1 VALVRVGPGRWTLPK
16 GLVENGEGHEEAALR
31 EVREESGLDASVITE
46 LDTVD
51 YWFYWAPEKTRYHKF
66 VHFYL
71 MRHLGGS
78 TSQHDDEVEEV
89 AWFDCDAALRAVAYP
104 SEARVLAQA
113 REALAET
120 ANGDKE

>member
-66 VHFYL
+66 VRFYL
-71 MRHLGGS
+71 MRYSSGS
-78 TSQHDDEVEEV
+78 VNDHDAEVEE
-89 AWFDCDAALRAVAYP
+89 ARWFPLEEAERTVSYPTEAKILR
-104 SEARVLAQA
+104 LA
-113 REALAET
+113 RERLA
-120 ANGDKE
+120 AR